1 MKKTYIAPT
10 STAVNLVVEGMMA
23 LSTDRSMDYSADETV
38 TNENNVLSNDRAW
51 SSSNWTNED

>member
-1 MKKTYIAPT
+1 MKKTYQAPT
-10 STAVNLVVEGMMA
+10 SAAVNLVVEGMMA

-51 SSSNWTNED
+51 SSNYWTDED

>member
-23 LSTDRSMDYSADETV
+23 LSRSMDYSADETV

-51 SSSNWTNED
+51 SSSNWTDED

>member
-10 STAVNLVVEGMMA
+10 SAAVNLVVEGMMA

-38 TNENNVLSNDRAW
+38 TSEGNVLSNDRAW
-51 SSSNWTNED
+51 NSNNWTDED

>member
-1 MKKTYIAPT
+1 MKKTYQAPT

-23 LSTDRSMDYSADETV
+23 LSTDRSMDYVADETV

-51 SSSNWTNED
+51 NSNNWTDED

>member
-51 SSSNWTNED
+51 SSSNWTDED

>member
-1 MKKTYIAPT
+1 MKKTYQAPT
-10 STAVNLVVEGMMA
+10 SAAVNLVVEGMMA

-51 SSSNWTNED
+51 SSSNWTDED

>member
-1 MKKTYIAPT
+1 MKKTYQTPT

-51 SSSNWTNED
+51 SSNNWTNED

>member
-23 LSTDRSMDYSADETV
+23 LSTDRNMDYSADETV
-38 TNENNVLSNDRAW
+38 TNEGNVLSNDRAW
-51 SSSNWTNED
+51 SSSNWTDED

>member
-1 MKKTYIAPT
+1 MKKTYQAPT
-10 STAVNLVVEGMMA
+10 SAAVNLVVEGMMA

-51 SSSNWTNED
+51 SSNSWTDED